1 MSDDSNENLLTM
13 ALCKF
18 YRDPQ
23 HMERIMPIIEGN
35 SEISLRLIDYFVTGY
50 VRRHNTCVPMVLPN
64 GMPSQ
69 LNVHLSYRA
78 QLQAYSKQSFDCF
91 RRRERIL
98 FCYATDKSIETTIG
112 QLNFFKWL
120 LTHGILDYILA
131 HRVDIECD
139 MMHNSKSVQMSV
151 QQPGNSD
158 NAAEALMKRFS
169 GTTTLTFV

>member
-1 MSDDSNENLLTM
+1 MTDSNETLLTM

-18 YRDPQ
+18 YRDPS

-35 SEISLRLIDYFVTGY
+35 SDVSLRLIDYFVTGY
-50 VRRHNTCVPMVLPN
+50 VRRHNTCVQTVLPN
-64 GMPSQ
+64 GMSSH

-120 LTHGILDYILA
+120 LTHGILDYVLE
-131 HRVDIECD
+131 HRAEIEQD
-139 MMHNSKSVQMSV
+139 MVHNIKAPQVPMLPSEQ
-151 QQPGNSD
+151 G